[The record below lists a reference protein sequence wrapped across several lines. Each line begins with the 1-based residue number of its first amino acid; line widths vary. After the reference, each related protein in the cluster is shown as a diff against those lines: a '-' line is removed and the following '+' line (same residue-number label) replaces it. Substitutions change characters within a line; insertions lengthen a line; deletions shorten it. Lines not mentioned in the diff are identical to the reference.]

1 MKMKSP
7 IISLCILTST
17 LSINCLADV
26 SVIVNPSNNSELS
39 KSAISKIYLGKT
51 KTFPNGDKV
60 LALNLKSSNNVRN
73 NFQQEILGKSTAQVK
88 AYWSKLIFT
97 GKGKPLKELA
107 TEEDVLAMVASTPNA
122 IGYIDSSKVNDTVKV
137 VK

>member
-107 TEEDVLAMVASTPNA
+107 TEEDILAMVASTPNA

>member
-1 MKMKSP
+1 MKSP

-60 LALNLKSSNNVRN
+60 LALNLKSSNNVRS